1 LSSCK
6 KYSVSLAVFG
16 FCLLRVEL
24 GVELR
29 AGLRVELGVE
39 LRAGLMV
46 ELRVELWVA
55 LRSMEENERGA

>member
-1 LSSCK
+1 
-6 KYSVSLAVFG
+6 
-16 FCLLRVEL
+16 
-24 GVELR
+24 LR

>member
-1 LSSCK
+1 M
-6 KYSVSLAVFG
+6 
-16 FCLLRVEL
+16 
-24 GVELR
+24 R

-55 LRSMEENERGA
+55 LRSMEENVRGA

>member
-1 LSSCK
+1 M
-6 KYSVSLAVFG
+6 
-16 FCLLRVEL
+16 
-24 GVELR
+24 R

-55 LRSMEENERGA
+55 LRSKEENERGA

>member
-1 LSSCK
+1 M
-6 KYSVSLAVFG
+6 
-16 FCLLRVEL
+16 
-24 GVELR
+24 R

>member
-1 LSSCK
+1 
-6 KYSVSLAVFG
+6 
-16 FCLLRVEL
+16 L

>member
-1 LSSCK
+1 
-6 KYSVSLAVFG
+6 
-16 FCLLRVEL
+16 L

-39 LRAGLMV
+39 LRAGLGV

>member
-1 LSSCK
+1 
-6 KYSVSLAVFG
+6 
-16 FCLLRVEL
+16 L

-55 LRSMEENERGA
+55 LRSMEDNERGA